1 MQDRNGWFRGARDR
15 RVFLATLALLVL
27 AGCKHARTETDEA
40 GQTQIDSGQATAAY
54 NALTQGMTAIAFD
67 GLTASHVGRQLAIL
81 AHTPDRADPPPPPRG
96 MVKRMGD
103 ASIYTAELAEIG
115 SNSLKIRAAYP
126 TSGNSKIIE
135 IPRSDIQAIRVGK

>member
-1 MQDRNGWFRGARDR
+1 MQDRNGWPRGAPNR
-15 RVFLATLALLVL
+15 RVFLAALAFLAL
-27 AGCKHARTETDEA
+27 AGCKRARTETDEA
-40 GQTQIDSGQATAAY
+40 GPRIDSAQATAAY

-81 AHTPDRADPPPPPRG
+81 ARTPDRADPPPPPRG

-115 SNSLKIRAAYP
+115 PDSIKIRAAYP
-126 TSGNSKIIE
+126 TSGNFKIIE
-135 IPRSDIQAIRVGK
+135 IPRADIQAIHMGK